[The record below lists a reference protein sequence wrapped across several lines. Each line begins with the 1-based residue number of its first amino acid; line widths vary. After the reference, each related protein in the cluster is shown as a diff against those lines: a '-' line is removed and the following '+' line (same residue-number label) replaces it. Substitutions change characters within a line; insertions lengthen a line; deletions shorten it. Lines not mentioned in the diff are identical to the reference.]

1 MTIIITKTIEFSSYS
16 ADNDSMKA
24 NKERIHSR
32 YTKDAASLLGKHIQ
46 LGRKQRRLTEMDLAD
61 RAGISRATLQK
72 IEKGNPKCELG
83 LYFELA
89 ALVGVPLFQV
99 ETDSNFTLELDR
111 INNKIAL
118 LPKTIH
124 KKKKEV
130 DDAF

>member
-1 MTIIITKTIEFSSYS
+1 MTIIVVKLVEFLAES
-16 ADNDSMKA
+16 ADNAHMGIK
-24 NKERIHSR
+24 KERVYSR
-32 YTKDAASLLGKHIQ
+32 YTKEAAALLGRHIQ
-46 LGRKQRRLTEMDLAD
+46 LGRKERHLTEMDLAE

-72 IEKGNPKCELG
+72 IEKGDLKCELG

-89 ALVGVPLFQV
+89 ALIGVPLFQV
-99 ETDSNFTLELDR
+99 GSGSDFDMNFDR

-118 LPKTIH
+118 LPKAIH

>member
-1 MTIIITKTIEFSSYS
+1 
-16 ADNDSMKA
+16 MKA
-24 NKERIHSR
+24 NKQRIHSR

-46 LGRKQRRLTEMDLAD
+46 LSRKERKLTEMDLAD
-61 RAGISRATLQK
+61 RAGISRATLRK
-72 IEKGNPKCELG
+72 IEKGDPKCEIG
-83 LYFELA
+83 LYFEVA
-89 ALVGVPLFQV
+89 VIVGVPLFQV
-99 ETDSNFTLELDR
+99 GTDSNFTMDLDR